1 MTKPTLLLIALAG
14 LLAASIAASW
24 VPAHPVLAATAGYVA
39 AVATLAH
46 GVGAPTARTVGASV
60 LVLAAALALL
70 LRATRHVIDVALW
83 ILTAS
88 ANGALHTAKA
98 LS

>member
-14 LLAASIAASW
+14 LLAAGIAASW
-24 VPAHPVLAATAGYVA
+24 FPTHPVLAATIGYVA
-39 AVATLAH
+39 AVASLAH
-46 GVGAPTARTVGASV
+46 GVGAPTARTLGATV

-70 LRATRHVIDVALW
+70 LRAARQIIDIALW
-83 ILTAS
+83 IITAG

-98 LS
+98 LA